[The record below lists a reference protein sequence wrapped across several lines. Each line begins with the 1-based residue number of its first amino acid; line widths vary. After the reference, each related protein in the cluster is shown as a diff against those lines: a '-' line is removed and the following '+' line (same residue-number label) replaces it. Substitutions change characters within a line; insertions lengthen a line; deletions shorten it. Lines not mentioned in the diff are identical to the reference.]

1 MPRTS
6 AGILLF
12 RKHDAAIEVLL
23 AHMGGP
29 RWQRRDDG
37 AWSIPKGEY
46 TPPEAALDAARREF
60 AEELGLPAPAGEL
73 VSLGDAKQA
82 SGKIVT
88 VWAVE
93 GELDPTAIVPGTFR
107 LEWPPRSGTLQ
118 EFPEID
124 RVAWF
129 DMATARRKLVTGQ
142 RPFLDR
148 LADHARG

>member
-1 MPRTS
+1 VPRTS

-12 RKHDAAIEVLL
+12 RKRDAAIEVLL

-29 RWQRRDDG
+29 MWQRRDDG

-46 TPPEAALDAARREF
+46 TPPEVALDAARREF

-73 VSLGDAKQA
+73 VSLGDAKQS

-93 GELDPTAIVPGTFR
+93 GELDPKAIVPGTFR
-107 LEWPPRSGTLQ
+107 MEWPARSGTLQ

-129 DMATARRKLVTGQ
+129 DMATARRKLVRGQ
-142 RPFLDR
+142 QPFLDR